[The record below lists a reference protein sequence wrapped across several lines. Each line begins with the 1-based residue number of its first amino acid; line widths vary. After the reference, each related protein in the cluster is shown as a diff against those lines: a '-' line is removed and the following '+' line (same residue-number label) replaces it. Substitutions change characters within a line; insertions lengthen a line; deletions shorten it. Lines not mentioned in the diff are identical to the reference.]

1 MEVTRRALLIS
12 LFTFFALSFPTF
24 STNRDYI
31 ISELISAR
39 IPFVKNEGQVDKKVS
54 LYAKTFGGI
63 LFITERGEFIYSIPK
78 DGSKVLVLKEN
89 LINAEIKNIIGRG
102 EAITKVAYFKGK
114 PDDWKRDI
122 TTHLST
128 YINDI
133 YKGIDL
139 EIRAY
144 GGDVERIFIVD
155 PGADPEKIRINIEG
169 GNISVDEKTGE
180 LIVKGKF
187 WELRLEKPI
196 AYQYIGRKRVRV
208 NVSYR
213 IFSDNVYGFG
223 AEKYDRSKEL
233 IINSIFIFPNLGE
246 RVKNQIN
253 SLLMD
258 ISENVVYVV
267 GETFSTDL
275 PPKVGE
281 HYVTLGKNKDAF
293 ISVFTSNFENI
304 IAFIYLGGNDL
315 DRINTVHIDKS
326 GNLYV
331 AGETFSKDFP
341 TTDNA
346 YQTTKNGNSDAFISK
361 LSLDLM
367 DLLASTYLGGSGGD
381 WIYDIF
387 MDKSGNIYVSG
398 GTGSTNFPTTTGAFQ
413 TANSG
418 MLDAFISKLTPDLAN
433 LLISTYLGGNGGD
446 WIYTISADE
455 SGNIYVAGETSSPDF
470 PTTEYVYQ
478 VKYAGDVDAF
488 VSKISSDLKTLI
500 ASTYIGGS
508 SYDKISSI
516 SMDGSGNVNIF
527 GKTASPDFPT
537 TRGAYRAPPD
547 GRFYPFMSKLS
558 PDLKTLITSTYIDIR
573 NKVGSFI
580 FPPE

>member
-1 MEVTRRALLIS
+1 M
-12 LFTFFALSFPTF
+12 
-24 STNRDYI
+24 
-31 ISELISAR
+31 
-39 IPFVKNEGQVDKKVS
+39 
-54 LYAKTFGGI
+54 
-63 LFITERGEFIYSIPK
+63 
-78 DGSKVLVLKEN
+78 VLKEN

-102 EAITKVAYFKGK
+102 ETITKVAYFKGK

-122 TTHLST
+122 TTYLST

-133 YKGIDL
+133 YKGIDI

-144 GGDVERIFIVD
+144 GGDIERIFIVN
-155 PGADPEKIRINIEG
+155 PGADPEKIRINIKG
-169 GNISVDEKTGE
+169 GNISVDKKTGE
-180 LIVKGKF
+180 LIVKGEF

-196 AYQYIGRKRVRV
+196 AYQYVGGKRVRV

-213 IFSDNVYGFG
+213 IYSDNVYGFD

-253 SLLMD
+253 ALLMD
-258 ISENVVYVV
+258 VSENVVYVA
-267 GETFSTDL
+267 GETLSPDL

-304 IAFIYLGGNDL
+304 IALIYLGGNDL
-315 DRINTVHIDKS
+315 DRINTVDIDKS
-326 GNLYV
+326 GNMYV

-361 LSLDLM
+361 LTPDLAN
-367 DLLASTYLGGSGGD
+367 LLISTYLGGSGGD

-398 GTGSTNFPTTTGAFQ
+398 GTGSTNFPTTTGAYQ
-413 TANSG
+413 TAYSG

-433 LLISTYLGGNGGD
+433 LLISTYLGGSGGD
-446 WIYTISADE
+446 WIYAIYADE
-455 SGNIYVAGETSSPDF
+455 SGNIYVAGETSSSDF
-470 PTTEYVYQ
+470 PTTEYAYQ
-478 VKYAGDVDAF
+478 IKYAGDVDAF

-500 ASTYIGGS
+500 ASTYLGGS

-516 SMDGSGNVNIF
+516 SMDGSGNVNVF
-527 GKTASPDFPT
+527 GKTASPDFPIT
-537 TRGAYRAPPD
+537 KGAYRAPPD
-547 GRFYPFMSKLS
+547 GSFHPFMSKLS
-558 PDLKTLITSTYIDIR
+558 SDLKTLITSTYIDIR
-573 NKVGSFI
+573 NKVGSI
-580 FPPE
+580 ILPTE